1 MQFPECS
8 LPFLG
13 GHHSLVMFT
22 LMSYMLI
29 SHGPSAPLWM
39 GLWGD
44 IPGLAGSAQG
54 ASSSASHPTATLWKE
69 PRGHISGSQPSA
81 IPSSLHFPAKS
92 FHKTALGRCAKKAG
106 PCADKLMQI
115 AMILTET
122 RSHG

>member
-29 SHGPSAPLWM
+29 SHGPSPSLRM

-44 IPGLAGSAQG
+44 ILSHPLAGDPRIMPREQAAPPPASG
-54 ASSSASHPTATLWKE
+54 AALWKR
-69 PRGHISGSQPSA
+69 PYWGHFR
-81 IPSSLHFPAKS
+81 LFPAA
-92 FHKTALGRCAKKAG
+92 FH
-106 PCADKLMQI
+106 P
-115 AMILTET
+115 
-122 RSHG
+122 

>member
-13 GHHSLVMFT
+13 GRHSLVMFT

-54 ASSSASHPTATLWKE
+54 ASSSASRPTATPWAHFRLPAVCHPQQSTLSRKVL
-69 PRGHISGSQPSA
+69 SQDRP
-81 IPSSLHFPAKS
+81 
-92 FHKTALGRCAKKAG
+92 GQVC
-106 PCADKLMQI
+106 
-115 AMILTET
+115 
-122 RSHG
+122 